1 MMVEISKRL
10 VAVILVFLVILIVQY
25 RLTETDN
32 KAFLKSFPLEKC
44 LQKGEWSLVKI
55 IHSDTSCTTS
65 KQRTVQCISTIK
77 LIT

>member
-10 VAVILVFLVILIVQY
+10 VTVILVFLVTLIVQY

-44 LQKGEWSLVKI
+44 LQKGQWSLVKI
-55 IHSDTSCTTS
+55 IHSDTCTTS
-65 KQRTVQCISTIK
+65 
-77 LIT
+77 